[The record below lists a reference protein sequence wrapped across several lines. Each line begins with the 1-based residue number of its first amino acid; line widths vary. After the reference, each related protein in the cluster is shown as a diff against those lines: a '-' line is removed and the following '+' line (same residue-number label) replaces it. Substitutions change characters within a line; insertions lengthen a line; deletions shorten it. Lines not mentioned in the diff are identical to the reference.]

1 MSGSLMFWLVLTMI
15 AIFLEMLTRTFTLMT
30 LALGFG
36 TAALLSWSGF
46 GIGGQVLGFLLSGGG
61 AMPWLRRSDKGQELQ
76 ELQEAEESRYSIMG
90 DDGDVVHVSQWDTG
104 DSVDITYRGRSW
116 QAKLAKGQK
125 ARRGLYRVRE
135 VREGKL
141 VLEEKT
147 DD

>member
-1 MSGSLMFWLVLTMI
+1 MSGSLMFWLVLAMV
-15 AIFLEMLTRTFTLMT
+15 AIFLEMLTRTFTLIT
-30 LALGFG
+30 VALGFG
-36 TAALLSWSGF
+36 TAALLSWMGF
-46 GIGGQVLGFLLSGGG
+46 GVVGQVMGFLLVGGG
-61 AMPWLRRSDKGQELQ
+61 AMLWLRRSDKGQ

-125 ARRGLYRVRE
+125 AHRGLYRVRE

-141 VLEEKT
+141 VLEEKEG
-147 DD
+147 D

>member
-1 MSGSLMFWLVLTMI
+1 MFWLVLAMV

-36 TAALLSWSGF
+36 FGAVLAWMGF
-46 GIGGQVLGFLLSGGG
+46 GIVGQLVGVVLIGGS
-61 AMPWLRRSDKGQELQ
+61 AMMWLRRSSKGQ

-90 DDGDVVHVSQWDTG
+90 DEGDVVHVSQWDSP

-116 QAKLAKGQK
+116 QAKLAKGQN
-125 ARRGLYRVRE
+125 AHRGLYRVRE

-141 VLEEKT
+141 VLEEKPE
-147 DD
+147 

>member
-1 MSGSLMFWLVLTMI
+1 MSGSLMFWLVLTMV

-30 LALGFG
+30 LAMGFG
-36 TAALLSWSGF
+36 TAALLSWLGF
-46 GIGGQVLGFLLSGGG
+46 GIVGQVIGFILIGGG
-61 AMPWLRRSDKGQELQ
+61 AMMWLRRSDKGQELQ
-76 ELQEAEESRYSIMG
+76 EAEESRDSIMG

-125 ARRGLYRVRE
+125 AHRGLYRVRE

-141 VLEEKT
+141 VLEEKH
-147 DD
+147 DE